1 MTALIQTIPKPIS
14 EDGKQSLQDRLK
26 WQELKNYIVDE
37 LDEMTVFESKRRQ
50 KCLP

>member
-1 MTALIQTIPKPIS
+1 MTALIQIIPEPIW
-14 EDGKQSLQDRLK
+14 EDGKRSFQDRLK
-26 WQELKNYIVDE
+26 WQEPNYTVDE

>member
-1 MTALIQTIPKPIS
+1 MTVLIQTIPEPIS
-14 EDGKQSLQDRLK
+14 EDGKQSFQDRLK
-26 WQELKNYIVDE
+26 WLNYTVDE